1 MDLYMVGMGLCHIP
15 TLRHGHIFPPGGD
28 MNGGNMLVGHDE
40 SLIMMMMVTMMMM
53 MMMMM
58 MMLMM
63 VMMMVMMMIQ
73 VIRVLWDGLKG
84 RMTAPPRKDFVFN

>member
-15 TLRHGHIFPPGGD
+15 TLRHGDIFPPGGD
-28 MNGGNMLVGHDE
+28 VTGGNMLVGHDE

-53 MMMMM
+53 MMM
-58 MMLMM
+58 
-63 VMMMVMMMIQ
+63 VMMMMMMIQ